1 MPATS
6 ASVLSVA
13 VSTFADF
20 EPVFFSNVEP
30 HPHAVKVLAVRELK
44 HAPALLHLLESASS
58 DHGCKIVGLRLVEN
72 LSKLDALLAVV
83 SEGVI
88 PLLLNDLRDPDA
100 NRELRRCAQSI
111 HRVGR
116 LIGGYARRKSKALAL
131 VLRRHV
137 SHVFKGTRGD
147 GCLLKNLQA
156 TVPSRI
162 ATMRT
167 HRIDL
172 ARAPPPDHLARSRR
186 GR

>member
-1 MPATS
+1 MEMSAAASVAVAPARAPSVATKIQTPDDAPPCRPP

-100 NRELRRCAQSI
+100 NR
-111 HRVGR
+111 
-116 LIGGYARRKSKALAL
+116 
-131 VLRRHV
+131 
-137 SHVFKGTRGD
+137 
-147 GCLLKNLQA
+147 
-156 TVPSRI
+156 
-162 ATMRT
+162 
-167 HRIDL
+167 
-172 ARAPPPDHLARSRR
+172 
-186 GR
+186 